1 MKKRVL
7 MPLMVASMMVASLV
21 ALDSCK
27 KSEPQQSLPSIF
39 ETGEA
44 PMVDTVIYGNRDL
57 EYICPYCNAS
67 IPPNTTEHWH
77 AFGTPC
83 SGYSGPT
90 PYAVD
95 YCTSALSGSACPYS
109 GIYEHDENAIA
120 FMMSTFHIDR
130 EAAIARLKPRFH
142 GHNLSYILSSGPNG
156 GQHNAWHVGGGVP
169 FWPCP

>member
-7 MPLMVASMMVASLV
+7 MPLMMAGMMVASLV

-27 KSEPQQSLPSIF
+27 KTEPQQALPSVF
-39 ETGEA
+39 ENGEA
-44 PMVDTVIYGNRDL
+44 PMVEIVVPGDRDM

-67 IPPNTTEHWH
+67 LPPNTTDHWH
-77 AFGTPC
+77 AFGTPGP
-83 SGYSGPT
+83 GYSGPT

-95 YCTSALSGSACPYS
+95 YCTSALSGSACYYS

-120 FMMSTFHIDR
+120 IMMTTYHIDR

-142 GHNLSYILSSGPNG
+142 GHNLSYLITPPNP
-156 GQHNAWHVGGGVP
+156 GQHNTWHVGGGVP
-169 FWPCP
+169 FWPNP